1 MDNLIN
7 VQERRGLRVFVAALI
22 LLIAGVLL
30 SMKLGAVPLTWSE
43 LYQIIMGGDTSK
55 IGQIIMTIRL
65 PRVVVGFLAGMNL
78 ALAGVILQGI
88 LRNPLADPGIIGITS
103 GGALAAMIIM
113 ILMPTYV
120 MLVPIG
126 AFIGALVASFL
137 VYGISWQ
144 GGLNPLRLILAGVA
158 VAAFFGGFNTI
169 LSVFYPDRVQGTV
182 SWMAGGFVGR
192 SWDDV
197 MMIWPY
203 TAIGIIGSMI
213 SIRWLTL
220 LSLGDDTARTL
231 GVHVERCRLSLL
243 VLASLLAASA
253 VFVMFEFALVKLRPT
268 RIKEIAEDGNK
279 TAKILL
285 KMVDQLDHYLSATQL
300 GITIVSL
307 GLGWLGES
315 TFHALFNPIFEV
327 FKLNETLTHTIS
339 LVVSFGFMTLLH
351 VVLGELVPKTI
362 AIQSA
367 EKTCFKVAWP
377 MYWFDKVMRPLVWIL
392 IH

>member
-1 MDNLIN
+1 MCRNVVATRFCGCADSVNSRCVAEYEIGRRSINL
-7 VQERRGLRVFVAALI
+7 ERIIPNHNGWRYI
-22 LLIAGVLL
+22 KNW
-30 SMKLGAVPLTWSE
+30 SNYHDYTLTTCCSGIFSWHESC
-43 LYQIIMGGDTSK
+43 L
-55 IGQIIMTIRL
+55 
-65 PRVVVGFLAGMNL
+65 
-78 ALAGVILQGI
+78 LAGVILQGI

-126 AFIGALVASFL
+126 AFVGALVASFL

-203 TAIGIIGSMI
+203 TAMGIIGSMI

-220 LSLGDDTARTL
+220 LSLGDDTGTYL
-231 GVHVERCRLSLL
+231 G
-243 VLASLLAASA
+243 
-253 VFVMFEFALVKLRPT
+253 
-268 RIKEIAEDGNK
+268 G
-279 TAKILL
+279 
-285 KMVDQLDHYLSATQL
+285 
-300 GITIVSL
+300 
-307 GLGWLGES
+307 
-315 TFHALFNPIFEV
+315 
-327 FKLNETLTHTIS
+327 
-339 LVVSFGFMTLLH
+339 
-351 VVLGELVPKTI
+351 
-362 AIQSA
+362 
-367 EKTCFKVAWP
+367 TC
-377 MYWFDKVMRPLVWIL
+377 
-392 IH
+392 